1 MAERAWKV
9 EDPSARKILKFLQ
22 LALQDY
28 HPRDF
33 TIQLWDRTAWPPEKN
48 QFHRFTWKINNPG
61 ALRGVILSPNRQVS
75 LAEAYVRGD
84 FDIEGDIEAIFPLA
98 DFLISKQWNF
108 KEKVRLASIF
118 ADLPASTIPPIVNA
132 EAHLQGH
139 PHSRSR
145 DRQAIRYH
153 YDVSNDFYKLW
164 LDQNMAYSCAYFQ
177 NADEDID
184 SAQLRKFDYICR
196 KLRLKAGERLLDI
209 GCGWGGL
216 MLFAARKYGVRTVG
230 ITLSEQQLEFAK
242 ARILSMSMS
251 DQCEARLLD
260 YRDLDE
266 PGAYDKL
273 VSVGMVEH
281 VGESNLLDYFRQA
294 FRMLRPGGVFLNV
307 GIGRAGNRP
316 IENEPAFTDVY
327 IFPDGEL
334 VSAAAMLA
342 SAEHAGFEV
351 RDLEN
356 LLEHY
361 CLSVKH
367 WLRRLEA
374 HAQEAEAIVGEIKY
388 RMWRLYLAGSAYYFQ
403 KGWLDLYQSLLV
415 KNENGRNRL
424 PLTRED
430 WYCGSG
436 FQISG

>member
-1 MAERAWKV
+1 MAERVWKV
-9 EDPSARKILKFLQ
+9 EDLSASKTLKFLQ
-22 LALQDY
+22 LILEDY

-33 TIQLWDRTAWPPEKN
+33 TIQLWDGTEWLPEKS
-48 QFHRFTWKINNPG
+48 QFHRFTWKISNPD

-98 DFLISKQWNF
+98 DFLIH
-108 KEKVRLASIF
+108 KEWKVKGKVRLARMF
-118 ADLPASTIPPIVNA
+118 AGLSASTSPPAVRD

-139 PHSRSR
+139 PHSKSR
-145 DRQAIRYH
+145 DRQAIHYH

-177 NADEDID
+177 SPDEDID
-184 SAQLRKFDYICR
+184 TAQLRKFDYICR
-196 KLRLKAGERLLDI
+196 KLRLTAGERLLDI

-216 MLFAARKYGVRTVG
+216 MLFAAQKYGVRTVG
-230 ITLSEQQLEFAK
+230 ITLSEQQLEFAQ
-242 ARILSMSMS
+242 ARIVSMGLS
-251 DQCEARLLD
+251 DRCEVRLLD

-266 PGAYDKL
+266 PAAYDKV

-281 VGESNLLDYFRQA
+281 VGESNLAEYFQQA
-294 FRMLRPGGVFLNV
+294 FHMLRPGGVFLNV

-334 VSAAAMLA
+334 ESAATMLA
-342 SAEHAGFEV
+342 NAERAGFEV

-356 LLEHY
+356 LREHY
-361 CLSVKH
+361 CLTAKQ

-374 HAQEAEAIVGEIKY
+374 HAKEAEAIVGEIKY

-403 KGWLDLYQSLLV
+403 RGWLDLYQSLLV
-415 KNENGRNRL
+415 KNQNGHNDL

-436 FQISG
+436 LGISG